1 MAVKAVDLKR
11 VVTNLR
17 KQRAG
22 MVQTEEQYIF
32 CYHALLEEL
41 KEVLGPMVQQPSG
54 LQITY
59 MA

>member
-1 MAVKAVDLKR
+1 MDLKR
-11 VVTNLR
+11 VVANLR

-22 MVQTEEQYIF
+22 MVHTEEQYIF

-41 KEVLGPMVQQPSG
+41 KEVLGPMVNQPRG
-54 LQITY
+54 IQITY